1 MEGSGGTATACQNKL
16 GFPPPL
22 GFLLTCIVTAAIAA
36 PAMENSVKGT
46 FYDLHLFVR
55 GELLRRCGL
64 SPEYCLRVGHRHIF
78 NGVYLVIVSIF
89 EDNLILEN

>member
-1 MEGSGGTATACQNKL
+1 
-16 GFPPPL
+16 
-22 GFLLTCIVTAAIAA
+22 
-36 PAMENSVKGT
+36 MENSVKGT
-46 FYDLHLFVR
+46 FYDLHLVVR

-78 NGVYLVIVSIF
+78 DGVYLVIVSIF